1 MGVRISDLPTA
12 NTMTDADYL
21 EAEVS
26 GESRKVVPSTVLE
39 GSGHFST
46 TTGHDH
52 DGVDSKKIDKEDII
66 GLTSSDSPTFSTVK
80 LTDLSDGY
88 IPYHSSD
95 SVGLVDG
102 VLKTDVDDA
111 VSKKHTRS
119 HSISSTSDHT
129 STISSGYILKS
140 DTNGLPSKGTNT
152 DTEVNNA
159 VTKTHD
165 RQHSITSILDHT
177 STATPGKILKADA
190 NGLPIDATNVTDDA
204 QLKRAGGDI
213 NSFTLKTTPSVNDI
227 VLIEDSADSYNKKKV
242 KVVSLIGSFYTVS
255 LGGQDGVTITHNLN
269 TSSYITKVAPRD
281 LTPFGMVGDI
291 SMVRALNTVTIYNS
305 GIAGINAEVEI
316 TVHS

>member
-26 GESRKVVPSTVLE
+26 GDSRKVTPPTILD
-39 GSGHFST
+39 GSGYFSP

-52 DGVDSKKIDKEDII
+52 DGVDSKKVDKEDVI
-66 GLTSSDSPTFSTVK
+66 GLTSSDTPTFSTVK

-95 SVGLVDG
+95 LVGLVDG
-102 VLKTDVDDA
+102 VLKTDADDA
-111 VSKKHTRS
+111 
-119 HSISSTSDHT
+119 ISR
-129 STISSGYILKS
+129 K
-140 DTNGLPSKGTNT
+140 
-152 DTEVNNA
+152 
-159 VTKTHD
+159 HD
-165 RQHSITSILDHT
+165 RQHSITSSSDHT

-190 NGLPIDATNVTDDA
+190 NGLPIDTLNVTDDA
-204 QLKRAGGDI
+204 QLKREAGDI
-213 NSFTLKTTPSVNDI
+213 NSFTLKTYPDDDDI
-227 VLIEDSADSYNKKKV
+227 VLIEDSADSYNKKKA